1 MRLLLFILA
10 FIPTASIAAVLP
22 TMSDSRLENIA
33 KFAVAYEKDSGAFTR
48 SSQFVS
54 VIKAQRSFDE
64 IRQDIQTLRTKVGG
78 EYSRPAHVDLEPLT
92 ILSDVEDAVYA
103 LFSYQNSFKDE
114 EVDYWQKS
122 WMAQIA
128 PLPEHVETYLS
139 IDENSFGRCRSLVF
153 VDQKTNEVLM
163 IGNCYSE

>member
-10 FIPTASIAAVLP
+10 FIPTASMAALLP
-22 TMSDSRLENIA
+22 TMSDVRLENIA

-48 SSQFVS
+48 SSQYVS
-54 VIKAQRSFDE
+54 VIKAKRGLVE
-64 IRQDIQTLRTKVGG
+64 IRQEIQALRTKVGG
-78 EYSRPAHVDLEPLT
+78 EYSRPAHVDLEALT

-103 LFSYQNSFKDE
+103 LFSYQNSFKNE
-114 EVDYWQKS
+114 EVGYWQKS
-122 WMAQIA
+122 WMTQIA
-128 PLPEHVETYLS
+128 LLPDHVEFYLS

-153 VDQKTNEVLM
+153 DDQKTNELLL